1 MDSLDL
7 LPLTLWQEYLDMTF
21 FFFFF
26 FFKTIHDLISVDLS
40 IVPNARTT
48 RPTRSSSS
56 GVIKLVEPKF
66 QAATYQKSYI
76 IRCVRVRNV
85 FADELILRMN
95 TLYNDFE
102 REMVEYYKTALS
114 NYD

>member
-26 FFKTIHDLISVDLS
+26 FKTIHDLISVDLS
-40 IVPNARTT
+40 IFPNARMT

-66 QAATYQKSYI
+66 QAATYQNSYI
-76 IRCVRVRNV
+76 IRCARVRNV

-95 TLYNDFE
+95 TLNDFKQ
-102 REMVEYYKTALS
+102 EMVEYYKTALS